1 MSTIKN
7 TDTTGKRVLKVISG
21 TKTYQGSNAIENI
34 DFDLFKG
41 EIHGLVGEN
50 GAGKSTLCKALAG
63 AIKLSSGNIWVSNRR
78 VTFESPRQALK
89 HGIAMVYQETSLVP
103 GMTVAQNIELGRE
116 KLFNRLRGLYIQAQQ
131 TLQTLNFDIDPT
143 LPVALLSAAER
154 QMVEI
159 ARAVGA
165 DVDVII
171 FDEPTASLTPEE
183 KIIFFDLVRI
193 LKTRGIS
200 VIFISHALEESLEI
214 TDRITVLRDGKRVI
228 TEETAKLTRKQLV
241 RYMVGRDLSQTHYN
255 QEKTKT
261 SDGQKEKKKVLVVDN
276 VVGSN
281 LVQNMSFSVYSGE
294 VTGIAGLVGS
304 GRTEIAQIIA
314 GVTKRRLLHGG
325 MIYLDGRPIRYR
337 VPRQAIN
344 DGIVYVTEDRKVNG
358 FFETMNVSKN
368 IYLGWLATRYGKRFI
383 VSKKDHN
390 NIGSEWTNRM
400 QIHTLNRD
408 AVIKELSGGNQQKV
422 TISKSLVQ
430 RPKIIII
437 DEPTKGVDVGTIPQ
451 IHNLIRSLAEEGV
464 AVIVISSY
472 LPEVLSISD
481 RILVAKKG
489 RIVEEFLPQDATE
502 EKIIF
507 AAVH

>member
-1 MSTIKN
+1 
-7 TDTTGKRVLKVISG
+7 
-21 TKTYQGSNAIENI
+21 
-34 DFDLFKG
+34 
-41 EIHGLVGEN
+41 
-50 GAGKSTLCKALAG
+50 
-63 AIKLSSGNIWVSNRR
+63 
-78 VTFESPRQALK
+78 
-89 HGIAMVYQETSLVP
+89 
-103 GMTVAQNIELGRE
+103 
-116 KLFNRLRGLYIQAQQ
+116 
-131 TLQTLNFDIDPT
+131 T